1 MSTTRT
7 ATIIGSPSS
16 PYARKVFAM
25 CALKGIEVE
34 IDPLVAFY
42 GDDRFTKLSPVR
54 RIPIYRDE
62 CVTLCDSSVICQY
75 LEDAHP
81 TPHLYP
87 KDIVQ
92 RAQARWLEEFAD
104 TRMGDV
110 FAWKIFQ
117 AAVIDP
123 GVWGRPRDKAALEAA
138 VTTELP
144 PVMDYLEEWAPA
156 HGYIF
161 GDISIAEISIVPY
174 FANLNWARVEPDA
187 NRWPKTVA
195 WVARIR
201 DEAPFA
207 TYEKM
212 AAPLVRTQIA
222 DHRRVLGEMGVK
234 LTADTHFTATPRRG
248 PLTVR

>member
-1 MSTTRT
+1 MT
-7 ATIIGSPSS
+7 AHHATVIGSPIS

-25 CALKGIEVE
+25 CALKGIEVD
-34 IDPLVAFY
+34 IDPLVAFF
-42 GDDRFTKLSPVR
+42 GDERFTKLSPVR
-54 RIPIYRDE
+54 RIPVYRDE
-62 CVTLCDSSVICQY
+62 RVTLCDSSVICQY
-75 LEDAHP
+75 IEDAHP
-81 TPHLYP
+81 APHLYP
-87 KDIVQ
+87 KNIVD
-92 RAQARWLEEFAD
+92 RAHARWLEEYAD

-110 FAWKIFQ
+110 FAWRIFQ

-123 GVWGRPRDKAALEAA
+123 GVWSKPRDKAALEAA

-144 PVMDYLEEWAPA
+144 LIMDYLEEQVPGQ
-156 HGYIF
+156 GYIF

-195 WVARIR
+195 WVGRVR
-201 DEAPFA
+201 DEAAFA
-207 TYEKM
+207 DFEKM
-212 AAPLVRTQIA
+212 GDALVRTQIA
-222 DHRRVLGEMGVK
+222 EHRNVLGEMGVK